1 MRGIDV
7 LERTEDFT
15 ADPVELFFDLA
26 YVFAFSQLVGR
37 LIHDPDWAGVGHVTL
52 LFLLLWLPWQQFTWS
67 ANAVSGNGRRVRML
81 FLVATVA
88 SVPMAASVST
98 AFGPGGPVFA
108 IPLAI
113 IMLIGLATM
122 LLGMDMSASERS
134 AAVRWATPN
143 LLAMGLVVAGAFVEG
158 AGRIVIWSLAVVVT
172 FAAMV
177 AAGRGDWII
186 RSGHFA
192 ERHGLIVIV
201 ALGEV
206 IVALGV
212 PVVNS
217 LEEAGGVPGSTIWAL
232 VASGVFAGLLW
243 WGYFD
248 RPAPALEHRAD
259 GIDGGRARGRYVR
272 DVYTWGHAPLVAG
285 IILSAAAL
293 EEIALHPLDVVP
305 VAFRVMFLGG
315 LALVTTGVLVGI
327 RRAFGVLPKER
338 LVAMVVLAAVLLL
351 GTSWNGIVVVVVVD
365 LVLLATLVVEHR
377 RIER

>member
-1 MRGIDV
+1 MP
-7 LERTEDFT
+7 ERTEDFT

-26 YVFAFSQLVGR
+26 YVFAFSQLVGL
-37 LIHDPDWAGVGHVTL
+37 LIHHPDWATVGRVTL
-52 LFLLLWLPWQQFTWS
+52 LFVLLWLPWQQFTWS
-67 ANAVSGNGRRVRML
+67 ANAVSGNARGVRVL
-81 FLVATVA
+81 FLIATVA
-88 SVPMAASVST
+88 SVPMAASIST
-98 AFGPGGPVFA
+98 AFGAGGKVFA
-108 IPLAI
+108 ISVVV
-113 IMLIGLATM
+113 IMVIGLATM
-122 LLGMDMSASERS
+122 LLGIQMSRSERA

-143 LLAMGLVVAGAFVEG
+143 LFAMALVLAGSFVEG
-158 AGRIVIWSLAVVVT
+158 DARTAVWIAAVLVT
-172 FAAMV
+172 LAAMV

-217 LEEAGGVPGSTIWAL
+217 LEEAGGVPGATVWVLI
-232 VASGVFAGLLW
+232 ASGVFAGLLW

-259 GIDGGRARGRYVR
+259 AIEGGRARGRYVR
-272 DVYTWGHAPLVAG
+272 DVYTWAHAPLVAG
-285 IILSAAAL
+285 IIFSAAAL

-305 VAFRVMFLGG
+305 GEFRLMLAGGIALTLAGVALGIWRAFRVLPIERVVAMAV
-315 LALVTTGVLVGI
+315 LAGVL
-327 RRAFGVLPKER
+327 F
-338 LVAMVVLAAVLLL
+338 AAS
-351 GTSWNGIVVVVVVD
+351 SWNGITVVVVVD
-365 LVLLATLVVEHR
+365 LIMFVTLVVEHR

>member
-1 MRGIDV
+1 MP
-7 LERTEDFT
+7 ERTEDFT

-52 LFLLLWLPWQQFTWS
+52 LFVLLWLPWQQFTWS
-67 ANAVSGNGRRVRML
+67 ANAVSGNGRRVRVL
-81 FLVATVA
+81 FLIATAA
-88 SVPMAASVST
+88 SVPMAAAVST

-108 IPLAI
+108 IPLAL

-122 LLGMDMSASERS
+122 LLGMDLNVAERS
-134 AAVRWATPN
+134 AAIRWATPN
-143 LLAMGLVVAGAFVEG
+143 VVAMVLVVAGAFVDG
-158 AGRIVIWSLAVVVT
+158 AGRTVIWILAVAVT
-172 FAAMV
+172 LAAMV

-212 PVVNS
+212 PVVNA
-217 LEEAGGVPGSTIWAL
+217 LEEAGGVPGATIWVL

-248 RPAPALEHRAD
+248 RPAPALEHRAEA
-259 GIDGGRARGRYVR
+259 IEGGRARGRYVR
-272 DVYTWGHAPLVAG
+272 DVYTWAHAPLVAG

-293 EEIALHPLDVVP
+293 EEIALHPSDPVP
-305 VAFRVMFLGG
+305 VAFRAMFFGG
-315 LALVTTGVLVGI
+315 LGLVTLAVLAGI
-327 RRAFGVLPKER
+327 WRAFRVVAVER
-338 LVAMVVLAAVLLL
+338 LVAMAAIAVVLFVA
-351 GTSWNGIVVVVVVD
+351 TSWNGIVVVVVVD
-365 LVLLATLVVEHR
+365 LIMVVTLVIEHR
-377 RIER
+377 RVEG